1 MFKAFHVWLL
11 INCNVCGGVLTM
23 VNMCTNNCHFLKIL
37 IKKKSTSPRNI
48 VLKSVNKKK
57 IVCSAF
63 SENDNSLAN

>member
-11 INCNVCGGVLTM
+11 INCNVCGGVMTM

-37 IKKKSTSPRNI
+37 IKKNTSRRNI

-57 IVCSAF
+57 LCAVLSVKMTIA
-63 SENDNSLAN
+63 